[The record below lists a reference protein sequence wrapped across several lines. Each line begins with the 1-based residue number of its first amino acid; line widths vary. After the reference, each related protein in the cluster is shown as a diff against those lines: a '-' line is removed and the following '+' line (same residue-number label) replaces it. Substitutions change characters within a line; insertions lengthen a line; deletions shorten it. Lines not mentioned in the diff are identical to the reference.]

1 MGRGGG
7 VGEVETIII
16 VCSRPVGVECGV
28 LESDV
33 IHRGVQSGCSFEGCC
48 VGSNTPWLQANSDA
62 NLILTGASASPWG
75 SKACGSPS

>member
-1 MGRGGG
+1 MGGRGRNYNHRLLQARR
-7 VGEVETIII
+7 VV
-16 VCSRPVGVECGV
+16 RGV

-62 NLILTGASASPWG
+62 NLILTSASASP
-75 SKACGSPS
+75 CGSRRAAVRRNNQ